1 MRCEGPRRRT
11 FAEHTC
17 LKGSIPN
24 ILYFFVNLTFGSEQI
39 PRNNHPPPAR
49 VKGGQHFLK
58 MELMRK
64 MGLGF
69 IFDFSSAWLNSPFG
83 DNWIKENS

>member
-1 MRCEGPRRRT
+1 
-11 FAEHTC
+11 
-17 LKGSIPN
+17 
-24 ILYFFVNLTFGSEQI
+24 
-39 PRNNHPPPAR
+39 

-69 IFDFSSAWLNSPFG
+69 IFGFSSAWLNNPFG